1 MVSTEQT
8 NFEPARP
15 GLHPLPSVGSPSDV
29 SPVPGEDVP
38 FWLPDWRDSMRYMG
52 WRWIL
57 LLIPAAVVGL
67 LALSWYYGI
76 GLSVALWYP
85 FIKIIIIVCAIPVG
99 LFFKMT
105 KDAVSQRREAF
116 CIHCGYE
123 LEGLPDKYNC
133 PECGRPYTWAVIEEY
148 RRDPHWFIRRW
159 KTQHELPMGFAPFPA
174 GPGKRARSRDGT

>member
-1 MVSTEQT
+1 MSTEQKE
-8 NFEPARP
+8 FEQARS
-15 GLHPLPSVGSPSDV
+15 GISHPLQSAASPCDV
-29 SPVPGEDVP
+29 SPVRGEDVP
-38 FWLPDWRDSMRYMG
+38 FWLPDWRASMRYMG

-57 LLIPAAVVGL
+57 LLIPAAVIGL
-67 LALSWYYGI
+67 LGFSWYYGV

-105 KDAVSQRREAF
+105 KDAIAQRREPF

-123 LEGLPDKYNC
+123 LAGLPDHYRC
-133 PECGRPYTWAVIEEY
+133 PECGLPYTWAVIEEY

-159 KTQHELPMGFAPFPA
+159 KVQHELPPGFEPFAA
-174 GPGKRARSRDGT
+174 GASKRARSRDGT